1 MRVKIEEFFN
11 LIENEGGTYKV
22 KTPSGYKLIGNL
34 YKKQNKNCFEI
45 KLSNGLSLSGSEDH
59 LVEVDVNTTNETIE
73 YVNDSFWIKL
83 KNINVGEFVYCEDNN
98 IYEVTEKSEIGV
110 HNTYDLEVLD
120 NERKYISNG
129 IVSHNCGKTAIVEGL
144 AKKIFEGECPQNL
157 AGKRIVSLDM
167 TSIVAGTKYR
177 GQFEE
182 RMKVIMEELYNNPD
196 IIIFIDEIHTMIGAG
211 NASGSMDASNIFK
224 PALSRGELQC
234 IGATT
239 LEEYRKN
246 IEKDGALERR
256 FQKVM
261 VDPSTKE
268 ETFQILKNVK
278 EKYEDHHKVTYTD
291 DILWL
296 CVELA
301 DRYITDRE
309 FPDKAFDIIDEV
321 GARSQV
327 EIKLPEIIED
337 LKRQLQDIKE
347 EKVNVINSQKYEEA
361 ANLRDKERKVLTDLE
376 REKTEFEK
384 NRNQFKREV
393 TEDIVYDVT
402 SLMTKIP
409 ISKISTDETEQLKTL
424 KENLFTKVIGQDD
437 AVGKISRAIQRNKV
451 GLNDPKKPIFSGLL
465 VGNSGV
471 GKTELAK
478 QLAKHMF
485 NSEDAL
491 IRLDMSEFSDKI
503 STSKLTGTSPGYVGY
518 EDGSPF
524 LNKIKNKPY
533 SVILLDEIEKAHP
546 EIFNVFLQML
556 DEGFLTDSHGRKI
569 NFKNCIIL
577 MTSNVG
583 TKVVQDFG
591 TGVGFSTISKT
602 EKKEEEI
609 KSVLEKELFKK
620 FAPEFINRFDEIIYF
635 KDLNEDD
642 LLKIVELELEK
653 VYERIKNIDFELEV
667 DASLKK
673 HIISVGTDTRFGARI
688 LKRTIQKW
696 VDDAV
701 TDKVISDNPEK
712 GSKFILSYN
721 DKDKKTE
728 VKVKKPTKR
737 KNKIG

>member
-1 MRVKIEEFFN
+1 MIDSADGSEKPKNKNQESS
-11 LIENEGGTYKV
+11 T
-22 KTPSGYKLIGNL
+22 KTP
-34 YKKQNKNCFEI
+34 
-45 KLSNGLSLSGSEDH
+45 
-59 LVEVDVNTTNETIE
+59 
-73 YVNDSFWIKL
+73 
-83 KNINVGEFVYCEDNN
+83 
-98 IYEVTEKSEIGV
+98 
-110 HNTYDLEVLD
+110 VLD
-120 NERKYISNG
+120 NFSRDLIKLAEEGKLDPVIGRDNEINRIAQILSRRKKNNPIILG
-129 IVSHNCGKTAIVEGL
+129 EPGCGKTAIVEGL
-144 AKKIFEGECPQNL
+144 AKKIFEGDCPQNL
-157 AGKRIVSLDM
+157 ASKRIVSLDM

-182 RMKVIMEELYNNPD
+182 RMKVIIEELYANPD

-211 NASGSMDASNIFK
+211 NSSGSMDASNIFK

-256 FQKVM
+256 FQKVI
-261 VDPSTKE
+261 VDPATKE
-268 ETFQILKNVK
+268 ETLEILQNSKDR
-278 EKYEDHHKVTYTD
+278 YENHHKVSYSE
-291 DILWL
+291 DILKL

-327 EIKLPEIIED
+327 EIKLPEIIEE
-337 LKRQLQDIKE
+337 LKRQAQLIKE
-347 EKVNVINSQKYEEA
+347 EKIDVINKQKYEEA
-361 ANLRDKERKVLTDLE
+361 ANLRDKERKILADLAK
-376 REKTEFEK
+376 EKDNFEK
-384 NRNQFKREV
+384 NRDQNKRVV
-393 TEDIVYDVT
+393 TEDVVYDVV

-409 ISKISTDETEQLKTL
+409 INKITSDETQQLITL
-424 KENLFTKVIGQDD
+424 RETLSTKVIGQDG
-437 AVGKISRAIQRNKV
+437 AVSKISRAIQRNKV
-451 GLNDPKKPIFSGLL
+451 GLSDPKKPIFSGLL
-465 VGNSGV
+465 IGNSGV

-503 STSKLTGTSPGYVGY
+503 ATSKLTGTAPGYVGY

-583 TKVVQDFG
+583 TRVIQEFG
-591 TGVGFSTISKT
+591 TGVGFSTNTKT
-602 EKKEEEI
+602 ERADEEI

-620 FAPEFINRFDEIIYF
+620 FAPEFINRFDDIVYF
-635 KDLNEDD
+635 KDLNQDD
-642 LLKIVELELEK
+642 LLKIVDLELNK
-653 VYERIKNIDFELEV
+653 FYERIGKLEFEVQV
-667 DASLKK
+667 DDTLKK
-673 HIISVGTDTRFGARI
+673 HLIEVGTDTRFGARI
-688 LKRTIQKW
+688 LKRTVQKW
-696 VDDAV
+696 IDDAI
-701 TDKVISDNPEK
+701 TEKILTDNPEK
-712 GSKFILSYN
+712 GSTFILTYN
-721 DKDKKTE
+721 EKDKKTD
-728 VKVKKPTKR
+728 VKIKKPTKR
-737 KNKIG
+737 KK

>member
-1 MRVKIEEFFN
+1 MIESVDGSDKSKNKSQE
-11 LIENEGGTYKV
+11 TQT
-22 KTPSGYKLIGNL
+22 KTP
-34 YKKQNKNCFEI
+34 
-45 KLSNGLSLSGSEDH
+45 
-59 LVEVDVNTTNETIE
+59 
-73 YVNDSFWIKL
+73 
-83 KNINVGEFVYCEDNN
+83 
-98 IYEVTEKSEIGV
+98 
-110 HNTYDLEVLD
+110 VLD
-120 NERKYISNG
+120 NFSRDLIKLAEEGKLDPVVGREDEINRIAQILSRRKKNNPIILG
-129 IVSHNCGKTAIVEGL
+129 EPGCGKTAIVEGL
-144 AKKIFEGECPQNL
+144 AKKIFEGDCPQNL
-157 AGKRIVSLDM
+157 SGKRIVSLDM

-182 RMKVIMEELYNNPD
+182 RMKVIIEELYANPD

-268 ETFQILKNVK
+268 ETLQILQNSK
-278 EKYEDHHKVTYTD
+278 ERYEEHHKVRYTD
-291 DILWL
+291 DILTL

-337 LKRQLQDIKE
+337 LKKQAQEIKD
-347 EKVNVINSQKYEEA
+347 EKIKVINSQRYEEA
-361 ANLRDKERKVLTDLE
+361 ANLRDKERKILSDLQK
-376 REKTEFEK
+376 EKEEFEK
-384 NRNQFKREV
+384 NRNLNKREV
-393 TEDIVYDVT
+393 TEDIVYDVV

-409 ISKISTDETEQLKTL
+409 ISKISTDETEQLKSL
-424 KENLFTKVIGQDD
+424 KETLSKKVIGQDD
-437 AVGKISRAIQRNKV
+437 AVSKIARSIQRNKI
-451 GLNDPKKPIFSGLL
+451 GLNDPKRPIFSGLL
-465 VGNSGV
+465 IGNSGV

-485 NSEDAL
+485 NTEDAL

-503 STSKLTGTSPGYVGY
+503 ATSKLTGTSPGYVGY

-556 DEGFLTDSHGRKI
+556 DEGFLTDGHGRKI

-591 TGVGFSTISKT
+591 TGVGFSTNTKIERKDD
-602 EKKEEEI
+602 EI
-609 KSVLEKELFKK
+609 KSLLEKELFKK

-635 KDLNEDD
+635 KDLNEND
-642 LLKIVELELEK
+642 LLQIVDLELNK
-653 VYERIKNIDFELEV
+653 VFDRVKNIEYDVEV
-667 DASLKK
+667 DDTLKK
-673 HIISVGTDTRFGARI
+673 HLITIGTDTRFGARI
-688 LKRTIQKW
+688 LKRTVQKW
-696 VDDAV
+696 VDDAI
-701 TDKVISDNPEK
+701 TESILTDNPEK
-712 GSKFILSYN
+712 GSKFVLSYN
-721 DKDKKTE
+721 EDEKKTD
-728 VKVKKPTKR
+728 VKIKKPTKR
-737 KNKIG
+737 KIKP

>member
-1 MRVKIEEFFN
+1 MIESADN
-11 LIENEGGTYKV
+11 NEKDKGKKTETAG
-22 KTPSGYKLIGNL
+22 KTP
-34 YKKQNKNCFEI
+34 
-45 KLSNGLSLSGSEDH
+45 
-59 LVEVDVNTTNETIE
+59 
-73 YVNDSFWIKL
+73 
-83 KNINVGEFVYCEDNN
+83 
-98 IYEVTEKSEIGV
+98 
-110 HNTYDLEVLD
+110 VLD
-120 NERKYISNG
+120 NFSRDLIKTAEEGKLDPIIGREQEINRIAQILSRRKKNNPIIIG
-129 IVSHNCGKTAIVEGL
+129 EPGCGKTAIVEGL
-144 AKKIFEGECPQNL
+144 AKKIFEGDCPQNL
-157 AGKRIVSLDM
+157 VNKRIVSLDL
-167 TSIVAGTKYR
+167 TSVVAGTKYR

-182 RMKVIMEELYNNPD
+182 RMKVIIEELYANPD

-224 PALSRGELQC
+224 PALSRGEIQC

-256 FQKVM
+256 FQKVV

-268 ETFQILKNVK
+268 ETLEILKQSK
-278 EKYEDHHKVTYTD
+278 DRYEKHHKVRYSE
-291 DILWL
+291 DILKL

-309 FPDKAFDIIDEV
+309 FPDKAFDILDEV

-327 EIKLPEIIED
+327 EIKLPESIEK
-337 LKRQLQDIKE
+337 LKKEAQEIKE
-347 EKVNVINSQKYEEA
+347 QKIEVINKQKYEEA
-361 ANLRDKERKVLTDLE
+361 ANLRDREKKVLSELQK
-376 REKTEFEK
+376 EKEDFEK
-384 NRNQFKREV
+384 NRDLYRKEV
-393 TEDIVYDVT
+393 TEEIVYDVT

-409 ISKISTDETEQLKTL
+409 INKITTDESIQLASL
-424 KENLFTKVIGQDD
+424 HEVLNTKVIGQNE
-437 AVGKISRAIQRNKV
+437 AVSKISRAIQRNKV

-465 VGNSGV
+465 IGNSGV

-556 DEGFLTDSHGRKI
+556 DEGFLTDGHGRKI

-583 TKVVQDFG
+583 TKVVQQFG
-591 TGVGFSTISKT
+591 TGVGFSTSH
-602 EKKEEEI
+602 KEETKDEEI
-609 KSVLEKELFKK
+609 KSLLEKELFKK
-620 FAPEFINRFDEIIYF
+620 FAPEFINRFDDIVYF
-635 KDLNEDD
+635 KDLNDND
-642 LLKIVELELEK
+642 LMKILNLELEK
-653 VYERIKNIDFELEV
+653 LYTRVSNLEFNVEV
-667 DASLKK
+667 DESLKNHLIK
-673 HIISVGTDTRFGARI
+673 VGTDTKFGARI
-688 LKRTIQKW
+688 LKRTVQKW
-696 VDDAV
+696 VDDAI
-701 TDKVISDNPEK
+701 TEKILSDKPEK
-712 GSKFILSYN
+712 NSKFLLSYDEKN
-721 DKDKKTE
+721 NKTE
-728 VKVKKPTKR
+728 VKIKKPTKR
-737 KNKIG
+737 KK

>member
-1 MRVKIEEFFN
+1 MIESYDDMEKSKN
-11 LIENEGGTYKV
+11 
-22 KTPSGYKLIGNL
+22 KTPDTKT
-34 YKKQNKNCFEI
+34 K
-45 KLSNGLSLSGSEDH
+45 
-59 LVEVDVNTTNETIE
+59 TP
-73 YVNDSFWIKL
+73 
-83 KNINVGEFVYCEDNN
+83 
-98 IYEVTEKSEIGV
+98 
-110 HNTYDLEVLD
+110 VLD
-120 NERKYISNG
+120 NFSRDLIKLAEEGKLDPVVGRENEINRIAQILSRRKKNNPIILG
-129 IVSHNCGKTAIVEGL
+129 EPGCGKTAIVEGL
-144 AKKIFEGECPQNL
+144 AKKIFEGDCPQNL
-157 AGKRIVSLDM
+157 SGKRIVSLDM

-182 RMKVIMEELYNNPD
+182 RMKVIIEELYANPD

-211 NASGSMDASNIFK
+211 NSSGSMDASNIFK

-268 ETFQILKNVK
+268 ETLEILQNSK
-278 EKYEDHHKVTYTD
+278 ERYEDHHKVKYTD
-291 DILWL
+291 DILKL

-337 LKRQLQDIKE
+337 LKRQAQQIKE
-347 EKVNVINSQKYEEA
+347 EKVKVINSQRYEEA
-361 ANLRDKERKVLTDLE
+361 ANLRDKERKILNDLE
-376 REKTEFEK
+376 KEKSEFEK
-384 NRNQFKREV
+384 NRNKFKTEV
-393 TEDIVYDVT
+393 TEDVVYDVV

-409 ISKISTDETEQLKTL
+409 ISKISTDETEQLKSL
-424 KENLFTKVIGQDD
+424 KETLCTRVIGQDD
-437 AVGKISRAIQRNKV
+437 AVAKIARAIQRNKV
-451 GLNDPKKPIFSGLL
+451 GLSDPKKPIFSGLL
-465 VGNSGV
+465 IGNSGV

-485 NSEDAL
+485 NTEDAL
-491 IRLDMSEFSDKI
+491 IRLDMSEFSDKVA
-503 STSKLTGTSPGYVGY
+503 TSKLTGTSPGYVGY

-556 DEGFLTDSHGRKI
+556 DEGFLTDGHGRKI

-583 TKVVQDFG
+583 TRVVQQFG
-591 TGVGFSTISKT
+591 TGVGFSTGSKI
-602 EKKEEEI
+602 EQKDEEI
-609 KSVLEKELFKK
+609 KSLLEKELFKK
-620 FAPEFINRFDEIIYF
+620 FPPEFINRFDDIVYF
-635 KDLNEDD
+635 KDLNKDG
-642 LLKIVELELEK
+642 LLEIVNLELKKFHERLNELEYD
-653 VYERIKNIDFELEV
+653 VEV
-667 DASLKK
+667 EESLKS
-673 HIISVGTDTRFGARI
+673 HLIEVGTDTRFGARI
-688 LKRTIQKW
+688 LKRTVQKW
-696 VDDAV
+696 VDDAI
-701 TDKVISDNPEK
+701 TEKILSDNPEK
-712 GSKFILSYN
+712 GSKFILTYN
-721 DKDKKTE
+721 ETEKKTD
-728 VKVKKPTKR
+728 VKIKKPTKR
-737 KNKIG
+737 KNKS

>member
-1 MRVKIEEFFN
+1 MIESADG
-11 LIENEGGTYKV
+11 NEKN
-22 KTPSGYKLIGNL
+22 KSKNQESSSRTP
-34 YKKQNKNCFEI
+34 
-45 KLSNGLSLSGSEDH
+45 
-59 LVEVDVNTTNETIE
+59 
-73 YVNDSFWIKL
+73 
-83 KNINVGEFVYCEDNN
+83 
-98 IYEVTEKSEIGV
+98 
-110 HNTYDLEVLD
+110 VLD
-120 NERKYISNG
+120 NFSRDLIKLAQEGKLDPVIGRENEINRIAQILSRRKKNNPIILG
-129 IVSHNCGKTAIVEGL
+129 EPGCGKTAIVEGL
-144 AKKIFEGECPQNL
+144 AKKIFEGDCPQNL
-157 AGKRIVSLDM
+157 SSKRIVSLDM

-182 RMKVIMEELYNNPD
+182 RMKVIIEELYANPD

-261 VDPSTKE
+261 VDPSSKE
-268 ETFQILKNVK
+268 ETLQILQNSKDR
-278 EKYEDHHKVTYTD
+278 YENHHKVTYSEE
-291 DILWL
+291 ILNL

-337 LKRQLQDIKE
+337 LKRQAEEIKK
-347 EKVNVINSQKYEEA
+347 EKVKVINSQKYEEA
-361 ANLRDKERKVLTDLE
+361 ANLRDKERKILSDLQK
-376 REKTEFEK
+376 EKESFEK
-384 NRNQFKREV
+384 NRDLNKREV
-393 TEDIVYDVT
+393 TEEIVYDVV

-409 ISKISTDETEQLKTL
+409 ISKITTDETEQLKSLKDTL
-424 KENLFTKVIGQDD
+424 STKVIGQND
-437 AVGKISRAIQRNKV
+437 AVSKISIAIQRNKV

-465 VGNSGV
+465 IGNSGV

-485 NSEDAL
+485 NTEDAL
-491 IRLDMSEFSDKI
+491 IRLDMSEFSDKVA
-503 STSKLTGTSPGYVGY
+503 TSKLTGTSPGYVGY

-556 DEGFLTDSHGRKI
+556 DEGFLTDGHGRKI

-583 TKVVQDFG
+583 TRVVQQFG
-591 TGVGFSTISKT
+591 TGVGFSTNTKQDN
-602 EKKEEEI
+602 KDEEI

-635 KDLNEDD
+635 RDLDEND
-642 LLKIVELELEK
+642 LLKIVDLELEK
-653 VYERIKNIDFELEV
+653 LYKRVEAIEYSIEV
-667 DASLKK
+667 DETLKK
-673 HIISVGTDTRFGARI
+673 HLISVGTDSRFGARI
-688 LKRTIQKW
+688 LKRTVQKW
-696 VDDAV
+696 VDDV
-701 TDKVISDNPEK
+701 ITEKIISDNPEK
-712 GSKFILSYN
+712 NSKFILSYN
-721 DKDKKTE
+721 EVDKKTD
-728 VKVKKPTKR
+728 VKIKKPTKR
-737 KNKIG
+737 KIKSE

>member
-1 MRVKIEEFFN
+1 MKIKIEEFFN
-11 LIENEGGTYKV
+11 LIENEGGTYKI
-22 KTPSGYKLIGNL
+22 KTPSGFKLVGNL
-34 YKKQNKNCFEI
+34 FKKQNKNCYKI
-45 KLSNGLSLSGSEDH
+45 KLSNGTELSGSEDH
-59 LVEVDVNTTNETIE
+59 LVEVESSISNENVEIL
-73 YVNDSFWIKL
+73 NDSYWVRL
-83 KNINVGEFVYCEDNN
+83 KNLSIGDLVYFEDNN
-98 IYEVTEKSEIGV
+98 MYEVLEKEEIGI

-129 IVSHNCGKTAIVEGL
+129 IVSHNCGKTAIIEGL
-144 AKKIFEGECPQNL
+144 AKKIFEGDCPQNL
-157 AGKRIVSLDM
+157 SGKRIVSLDM

-268 ETFQILKNVK
+268 ETLQILKNSK
-278 EKYEDHHKVTYTD
+278 ERYEDHHKVTYTE
-291 DILWL
+291 DILKL

-337 LKRQLQDIKE
+337 LKRQAQEIKE
-347 EKVNVINSQKYEEA
+347 EKVRVINSQRYEEA
-361 ANLRDKERKVLTDLE
+361 ANLRDKERKVLNDLE

-384 NRNQFKREV
+384 NRNLYKREV
-393 TEDIVYDVT
+393 TEDVVYDVV

-409 ISKISTDETEQLKTL
+409 ISKITTDETEQLKTL
-424 KENLFTKVIGQDD
+424 KETLSTKVIGQDD
-437 AVGKISRAIQRNKV
+437 AVAKIARAIQRNKV

-465 VGNSGV
+465 IGNSGV

-503 STSKLTGTSPGYVGY
+503 ATSKLTGTAPGYVGY

-556 DEGFLTDSHGRKI
+556 DEGFLTDGHGRKI

-591 TGVGFSTISKT
+591 TGVGFSTNTKT
-602 EKKEEEI
+602 ERKEEEI
-609 KSVLEKELFKK
+609 KSLLEKELFKK

-635 KDLNEDD
+635 KDLNESD
-642 LLKIVELELEK
+642 LLKIVDLELEK
-653 VYERIKNIDFELEV
+653 VYKRINGIEFELEV
-667 DASLKK
+667 DESLKK
-673 HIISVGTDTRFGARI
+673 HIISIGTDTRFGARI

-701 TDKVISDNPEK
+701 TDKILNDNPEK

-721 DKDKKTE
+721 EKDKKTE

-737 KNKIG
+737 KKS

>member
-1 MRVKIEEFFN
+1 MIES
-11 LIENEGGTYKV
+11 IDGNEKPKNTSKDKSS
-22 KTPSGYKLIGNL
+22 KTP
-34 YKKQNKNCFEI
+34 
-45 KLSNGLSLSGSEDH
+45 
-59 LVEVDVNTTNETIE
+59 
-73 YVNDSFWIKL
+73 
-83 KNINVGEFVYCEDNN
+83 
-98 IYEVTEKSEIGV
+98 
-110 HNTYDLEVLD
+110 VLD
-120 NERKYISNG
+120 NFSRDLIKAAEDGKLDPVIGRENEINRIAQILSRRKKNNPIILG
-129 IVSHNCGKTAIVEGL
+129 EPGCGKTAIVEGL
-144 AKKIFEGECPQNL
+144 AKKIFEGDCPQNL
-157 AGKRIVSLDM
+157 ANKRIVSLDM
-167 TSIVAGTKYR
+167 TSVVAGTKYR

-182 RMKVIMEELYNNPD
+182 RMKVIMEELYDNPD

-211 NASGSMDASNIFK
+211 NSSGSMDASNIFK

-256 FQKVM
+256 FQKVV

-268 ETFQILKNVK
+268 ETLLILQQSK
-278 EKYEDHHKVTYTD
+278 ERYENYHKVIYSD
-291 DILWL
+291 EIMKL

-337 LKRQLQDIKE
+337 LKKQALKIKE
-347 EKVNVINSQKYEEA
+347 EKLDVITKQRYEEA
-361 ANLRDKERKVLTDLE
+361 ANLRDKERKILSELE
-376 REKTEFEK
+376 LEKEKFEK
-384 NRNQFKREV
+384 NRDLYKRVV
-393 TEDIVYDVT
+393 TEDVVYDVV

-409 ISKISTDETEQLKTL
+409 VNKISTDETQQLVSL
-424 KENLFTKVIGQDD
+424 KENLGTKVIGQED
-437 AVGKISRAIQRNKV
+437 AVSRITRAIQRNKV

-465 VGNSGV
+465 IGNSGV

-518 EDGSPF
+518 EEGSPF

-546 EIFNVFLQML
+546 DIFNVFLQML
-556 DEGFLTDSHGRKI
+556 DEGMLTDGHGRKI

-591 TGVGFSTISKT
+591 SGVGFSTSAKT
-602 EKKEEEI
+602 ERKDEEI
-609 KSVLEKELFKK
+609 KSLLEKELFKK
-620 FAPEFINRFDEIIYF
+620 FAPEFINRFDDIVYF
-635 KDLNEDD
+635 KDLNQDD
-642 LLKIVELELEK
+642 LLKIVDLELNK
-653 VYERIKNIDFELEV
+653 FYERIEKLEYTVEV
-667 DASLKK
+667 DDTLKK
-673 HIISVGTDTRFGARI
+673 HLTEVGTDTRFGARI
-688 LKRTIQKW
+688 LKRTVQKW
-696 VDDAV
+696 VDDAI
-701 TDKVISDNPEK
+701 TEKILTDNPEK
-712 GSKFILSYN
+712 GSKFILTYN
-721 DKDKKTE
+721 DKEKKTD
-728 VKVKKPTKR
+728 VKIKKPTKR
-737 KNKIG
+737 KTKNPS

>member
-1 MRVKIEEFFN
+1 MIESFDDMEKSKN
-11 LIENEGGTYKV
+11 KNSENKT
-22 KTPSGYKLIGNL
+22 KTP
-34 YKKQNKNCFEI
+34 
-45 KLSNGLSLSGSEDH
+45 
-59 LVEVDVNTTNETIE
+59 
-73 YVNDSFWIKL
+73 
-83 KNINVGEFVYCEDNN
+83 
-98 IYEVTEKSEIGV
+98 
-110 HNTYDLEVLD
+110 VLD
-120 NERKYISNG
+120 NFSRDLIKLAEEGKLDPVVGREDEINRIAQILSRRKKNNPIILG
-129 IVSHNCGKTAIVEGL
+129 EPGCGKTAIVEGL
-144 AKKIFEGECPQNL
+144 AKKIFEGDCPQNL
-157 AGKRIVSLDM
+157 SGKRIVSLDM

-182 RMKVIMEELYNNPD
+182 RMKVIIEELYANPD

-268 ETFQILKNVK
+268 ETLQILMNVK
-278 EKYEDHHKVTYTD
+278 ERYEDHHKVSYTEE
-291 DILWL
+291 ILKL

-327 EIKLPEIIED
+327 EIKLPEVIED
-337 LKRQLQDIKE
+337 LKRQAQEIKE
-347 EKVNVINSQKYEEA
+347 EKVKVINSQRYEEA
-361 ANLRDKERKVLTDLE
+361 ANLRDKERKVLSDLE
-376 REKTEFEK
+376 KEKAEFEK
-384 NRNQFKREV
+384 NKNLFKREV
-393 TEDIVYDVT
+393 TEDIVYDVA

-409 ISKISTDETEQLKTL
+409 ISKITTDETEQLKTL
-424 KENLFTKVIGQDD
+424 KETLCSKVIGQDD
-437 AVGKISRAIQRNKV
+437 AVAKISRAIQRNKV

-465 VGNSGV
+465 IGNSGV

-485 NSEDAL
+485 NTEDAL

-503 STSKLTGTSPGYVGY
+503 ATSKLTGTSPGYVGY

-556 DEGFLTDSHGRKI
+556 DEGFLTDGHGRKI

-583 TKVVQDFG
+583 TRVVQQYG
-591 TGVGFSTISKT
+591 TGVGFSTNSKQ
-602 EKKEEEI
+602 EQKDEEI

-635 KDLNEDD
+635 KDLNDSD
-642 LLKIVELELEK
+642 LLQIVDLELQK
-653 VYERIKNIDFELEV
+653 VYKRIESIEFELEV
-667 DASLKK
+667 EESLKK
-673 HIISVGTDTRFGARI
+673 QIISVGADTRFGARI

-701 TDKVISDNPEK
+701 TDKIITDNPEK

-728 VKVKKPTKR
+728 VKIKKPTKR
-737 KNKIG
+737 KTKVG

>member
-34 YKKQNKNCFEI
+34 YKKENKTCFEI
-45 KLSNGLSLSGSEDH
+45 KLSNGLGLSGSEDH
-59 LVEVDVNTTNETIE
+59 LVEVDVNTTNETVE
-73 YVNDSFWIKL
+73 YINDSFWVKL
-83 KNINVGEFVYCEDNN
+83 KNINVGDFVYCEDNN
-98 IYEVTEKSEIGV
+98 IYEVIEMSEIGV

-129 IVSHNCGKTAIVEGL
+129 VVSHNCGKTAIVEGL
-144 AKKIFEGECPQNL
+144 AKKIFEGDCPQNL
-157 AGKRIVSLDM
+157 SGKRIVSLDM

-182 RMKVIMEELYNNPD
+182 RMKVIIEELYANPD

-211 NASGSMDASNIFK
+211 NSSGSMDASNIFK

-268 ETFQILKNVK
+268 ETLIILQNSKNR
-278 EKYEDHHKVTYTD
+278 YEDHHKVTYSD
-291 DILWL
+291 DILKL

-337 LKRQLQDIKE
+337 LKRQAQGIKD
-347 EKVNVINSQKYEEA
+347 EKVKVINSQRYEEA
-361 ANLRDKERKVLTDLE
+361 ANLRDKERKILNDLE

-384 NRNQFKREV
+384 NRNLYKREV
-393 TEDIVYDVT
+393 TEDVVYDVVT
-402 SLMTKIP
+402 LMTKIP
-409 ISKISTDETEQLKTL
+409 VSKVSTDETEQLRTL
-424 KENLFTKVIGQDD
+424 KETLSTKVIGQED
-437 AVGKISRAIQRNKV
+437 AVAKISRAIQRNKV

-465 VGNSGV
+465 IGNSGV

-485 NSEDAL
+485 NSEDSL

-503 STSKLTGTSPGYVGY
+503 ASSKLTGTSPGYVGY

-556 DEGFLTDSHGRKI
+556 DEGFLTDGHGRKI

-577 MTSNVG
+577 MTSNIG
-583 TKVVQDFG
+583 TKIVQDFG
-591 TGVGFSTISKT
+591 TGVGFSTNSKV

-635 KDLNEDD
+635 KDLNESD
-642 LLKIVELELEK
+642 LLKIVDLELEK
-653 VYERIKNIDFELEV
+653 VHKRIEGIEFDLEV
-667 DASLKK
+667 GESLKK

-696 VDDAV
+696 VDDSV
-701 TDKVISDNPEK
+701 TEKILSDNPEK

-721 DKDKKTE
+721 ETDKKTE

-737 KNKIG
+737 KK

>member
-1 MRVKIEEFFN
+1 MIDSVDG
-11 LIENEGGTYKV
+11 NEKPKNKTQDGTS
-22 KTPSGYKLIGNL
+22 KTP
-34 YKKQNKNCFEI
+34 
-45 KLSNGLSLSGSEDH
+45 
-59 LVEVDVNTTNETIE
+59 
-73 YVNDSFWIKL
+73 
-83 KNINVGEFVYCEDNN
+83 
-98 IYEVTEKSEIGV
+98 
-110 HNTYDLEVLD
+110 VLD
-120 NERKYISNG
+120 NFSRDLIKAAEDGKLDPVIGRENEINRIAQILSRRKKNNPIIIG
-129 IVSHNCGKTAIVEGL
+129 EPGCGKTAIVEGL
-144 AKKIFEGECPQNL
+144 AKKIFEGDCPQNL

-167 TSIVAGTKYR
+167 TSVVAGTKYR

-182 RMKVIMEELYNNPD
+182 RMKVIMEELYNHPD
-196 IIIFIDEIHTMIGAG
+196 IIVFIDEIHTMIGAG
-211 NASGSMDASNIFK
+211 NSSGSMDASNIFK

-256 FQKVM
+256 FQKVV

-268 ETFQILKNVK
+268 ETLQILQNSKDR
-278 EKYEDHHKVTYTD
+278 YENHHKVSYSD
-291 DILWL
+291 DILKL

-327 EIKLPEIIED
+327 EIKLPEIIEN
-337 LKRQLQDIKE
+337 LKKEAAKIKE
-347 EKVNVINSQKYEEA
+347 EKVDVINKQKYEEA
-361 ANLRDKERKVLTDLE
+361 ANLRDKERKVLAELENEKQKFEQNRDLY
-376 REKTEFEK
+376 R
-384 NRNQFKREV
+384 REV
-393 TEDIVYDVT
+393 TEDVVYDVV

-409 ISKISTDETEQLKTL
+409 INKITTDETSQLITL
-424 KENLFTKVIGQDD
+424 KDTLSTRVIGQDD
-437 AVGKISRAIQRNKV
+437 AVAKIARAIQRNRV

-465 VGNSGV
+465 IGNSGV

-518 EDGSPF
+518 EEGSPF

-556 DEGFLTDSHGRKI
+556 DEGMLTDGHGRKI

-591 TGVGFSTISKT
+591 TGVGFSTSNKT
-602 EKKEEEI
+602 ERKDEEI
-609 KSVLEKELFKK
+609 KSLLEKELFKK
-620 FAPEFINRFDEIIYF
+620 FAPEFINRFDDIVYF
-635 KDLNEDD
+635 KDLNKDD
-642 LLKIVELELEK
+642 LLKIVDLELNK
-653 VYERIKNIDFELEV
+653 FYERIEKLEYSV
-667 DASLKK
+667 DVDDTLKK
-673 HIISVGTDTRFGARI
+673 HLIEVGTDTRFGARI
-688 LKRTIQKW
+688 LKRTVQKW
-696 VDDAV
+696 VDDAI
-701 TDKVISDNPEK
+701 TEKILTDNPEK
-712 GSKFILSYN
+712 GSKFILTYN
-721 DKDKKTE
+721 DKEKKTD
-728 VKVKKPTKR
+728 VKIKKPIKR
-737 KNKIG
+737 KK

>member
-1 MRVKIEEFFN
+1 MKI
-11 LIENEGGTYKV
+11 
-22 KTPSGYKLIGNL
+22 
-34 YKKQNKNCFEI
+34 QQ
-45 KLSNGLSLSGSEDH
+45 
-59 LVEVDVNTTNETIE
+59 
-73 YVNDSFWIKL
+73 
-83 KNINVGEFVYCEDNN
+83 
-98 IYEVTEKSEIGV
+98 
-110 HNTYDLEVLD
+110 
-120 NERKYISNG
+120 
-129 IVSHNCGKTAIVEGL
+129 
-144 AKKIFEGECPQNL
+144 GECPRNL
-157 AGKRIVSLDM
+157 ADKRIVLLDM

-182 RMKVIMEELYNNPD
+182 RMKVIMEELYNHPD
-196 IIIFIDEIHTMIGAG
+196 IIVFIDEIHTMIGAG
-211 NASGSMDASNIFK
+211 NSSGSMDASNIFK

-256 FQKVM
+256 FQKVV

-268 ETFQILKNVK
+268 ETLQILQNSKDR
-278 EKYEDHHKVTYTD
+278 YENHHKVGYSD
-291 DILWL
+291 DILKL

-327 EIKLPEIIED
+327 EIKLPEIIEN
-337 LKRQLQDIKE
+337 LKKEAAKIKE
-347 EKVNVINSQKYEEA
+347 EKVDVINKQKYEEA
-361 ANLRDKERKVLTDLE
+361 ANLRDKERKVLSELEEEKRKFDQNRDLY
-376 REKTEFEK
+376 R
-384 NRNQFKREV
+384 REV
-393 TEDIVYDVT
+393 TEDVVYDVV

-409 ISKISTDETEQLKTL
+409 ISKISTDETSQLIPLKDTL
-424 KENLFTKVIGQDD
+424 STRVIGQDD
-437 AVGKISRAIQRNKV
+437 AVSKIARAIQRNRV

-465 VGNSGV
+465 IGNSGV

-518 EDGSPF
+518 EEGSPF

-556 DEGFLTDSHGRKI
+556 DEGMLTDGHGRKI

-591 TGVGFSTISKT
+591 TGVGFSTSNKT
-602 EKKEEEI
+602 ERKDEEI
-609 KSVLEKELFKK
+609 KSLLEKELFKK
-620 FAPEFINRFDEIIYF
+620 FAPEFINRFDDIVYF
-635 KDLNEDD
+635 KDLNQDD
-642 LLKIVELELEK
+642 LLKIVDLELNK
-653 VYERIKNIDFELEV
+653 FYERIEKLEYTV
-667 DASLKK
+667 DVDDTLKK
-673 HIISVGTDTRFGARI
+673 HLIEVGTDTRFGARI
-688 LKRTIQKW
+688 LKRTVQKW
-696 VDDAV
+696 VDDAI
-701 TDKVISDNPEK
+701 TEKILTDNPEK
-712 GSKFILSYN
+712 GSKFILTYN
-721 DKDKKTE
+721 DKEKKTDVE
-728 VKVKKPTKR
+728 IKKPTKR
-737 KNKIG
+737 KTKA

>member
-1 MRVKIEEFFN
+1 MIDSADG
-11 LIENEGGTYKV
+11 NEKPKNKTQDSSS
-22 KTPSGYKLIGNL
+22 KTP
-34 YKKQNKNCFEI
+34 
-45 KLSNGLSLSGSEDH
+45 
-59 LVEVDVNTTNETIE
+59 
-73 YVNDSFWIKL
+73 
-83 KNINVGEFVYCEDNN
+83 
-98 IYEVTEKSEIGV
+98 
-110 HNTYDLEVLD
+110 VLD
-120 NERKYISNG
+120 NFSRDLIKAAEEGKLDPVIGREDEINRIAQILSRRKKNNPIIIG
-129 IVSHNCGKTAIVEGL
+129 EPGCGKTAIVEGL
-144 AKKIFEGECPQNL
+144 AKKIFEGDCPQNL

-167 TSIVAGTKYR
+167 TSVVAGTKYR

-182 RMKVIMEELYNNPD
+182 RMKVIMEELYDHPD
-196 IIIFIDEIHTMIGAG
+196 IIVFIDEIHTMIGAG
-211 NASGSMDASNIFK
+211 NSSGSMDASNIFK

-256 FQKVM
+256 FQKVI

-268 ETFQILKNVK
+268 ETLQILQNSKDR
-278 EKYEDHHKVTYTD
+278 YENHHKVSYSD
-291 DILWL
+291 DILKL

-327 EIKLPEIIED
+327 EIKLPEIIEE
-337 LKRQLQDIKE
+337 LKKEASKIKE
-347 EKVNVINSQKYEEA
+347 EKLDVINKQKYEEA
-361 ANLRDKERKVLTDLE
+361 ANLRDKERKVLAELENEKRKFEENRDLY
-376 REKTEFEK
+376 R
-384 NRNQFKREV
+384 REV
-393 TEDIVYDVT
+393 TEDVVYDVV

-409 ISKISTDETEQLKTL
+409 INKITTDETSQLITL
-424 KENLFTKVIGQDD
+424 KDTLSTRVIGQDD
-437 AVGKISRAIQRNKV
+437 AVAKIARAIQRNRV

-465 VGNSGV
+465 IGNSGV

-518 EDGSPF
+518 EEGSPF

-556 DEGFLTDSHGRKI
+556 DEGMLTDGHGRKI

-591 TGVGFSTISKT
+591 TGVGFSTSTKT
-602 EKKEEEI
+602 ERKDEEI
-609 KSVLEKELFKK
+609 KSLLEKELFKK
-620 FAPEFINRFDEIIYF
+620 FAPEFINRFDDIVYF
-635 KDLNEDD
+635 KDLNQDD
-642 LLKIVELELEK
+642 LLKIVDLELNK
-653 VYERIKNIDFELEV
+653 FYERIEKLEYTV
-667 DASLKK
+667 DVDDTLKK
-673 HIISVGTDTRFGARI
+673 HLTEVGTDTRFGARI
-688 LKRTIQKW
+688 LKRTVQKW
-696 VDDAV
+696 VDDAI
-701 TDKVISDNPEK
+701 TEKILTDNPEK
-712 GSKFILSYN
+712 GCKFILTYN
-721 DKDKKTE
+721 DKEKKTD
-728 VKVKKPTKR
+728 VKIKKPTKR
-737 KNKIG
+737 KTKNPS

>member
-1 MRVKIEEFFN
+1 MIESVDGSEKPKN
-11 LIENEGGTYKV
+11 KNQDSQT
-22 KTPSGYKLIGNL
+22 KTP
-34 YKKQNKNCFEI
+34 
-45 KLSNGLSLSGSEDH
+45 
-59 LVEVDVNTTNETIE
+59 
-73 YVNDSFWIKL
+73 
-83 KNINVGEFVYCEDNN
+83 
-98 IYEVTEKSEIGV
+98 
-110 HNTYDLEVLD
+110 VLD
-120 NERKYISNG
+120 NFSRDLIKLAEEGKLDPVVGREDEINRISQILSRRKKNNPIILG
-129 IVSHNCGKTAIVEGL
+129 EPGCGKTAIVEGL
-144 AKKIFEGECPQNL
+144 AKKIFEGDCPQNL
-157 AGKRIVSLDM
+157 SGKRIVSLDM

-182 RMKVIMEELYNNPD
+182 RMKVIIEELYANPD

-268 ETFQILKNVK
+268 ETLQILQNSKDR
-278 EKYEDHHKVTYTD
+278 YEEHHKVKYTD
-291 DILWL
+291 EILVL

-327 EIKLPEIIED
+327 EIKLPEIIEN
-337 LKRQLQDIKE
+337 LKREVQNIKE
-347 EKVNVINSQKYEEA
+347 EKVKVINSQRYEEA
-361 ANLRDKERKVLTDLE
+361 ANLRDKERKILSELQK
-376 REKTEFEK
+376 EKENFEK
-384 NRNQFKREV
+384 NRKLNKRDV
-393 TEDIVYDVT
+393 TEDVVYDVV

-409 ISKISTDETEQLKTL
+409 INKINTDETEHLRTL
-424 KENLFTKVIGQDD
+424 KETLCTKVIGQDD
-437 AVGKISRAIQRNKV
+437 AVAKIARSIQRNKV

-465 VGNSGV
+465 IGNSGV

-556 DEGFLTDSHGRKI
+556 DEGFLTDGHGRKI

-577 MTSNVG
+577 MTSNIG

-591 TGVGFSTISKT
+591 TGVGFSTNTKI
-602 EKKEEEI
+602 EKKEEEL
-609 KSVLEKELFKK
+609 KAVLEKELFKK

-635 KDLNEDD
+635 KDLNEND
-642 LLKIVELELEK
+642 LLKIVDLELKK
-653 VYERIKNIDFELEV
+653 VYERVNNIEFDVEV
-667 DASLKK
+667 DDTLKK
-673 HIISVGTDTRFGARI
+673 HLILVGTDTRFGARI
-688 LKRTIQKW
+688 LKRTVQKW
-696 VDDAV
+696 VDDAI
-701 TDKVISDNPEK
+701 TEKILSDNPEK

-721 DKDKKTE
+721 ETEKKTD
-728 VKVKKPTKR
+728 VKIKKPTK
-737 KNKIG
+737 KKKS